1 MRFATALLL
10 WVVLACAPATAVR
23 ADDDGEK
30 VYRANALAHAR
41 ALEAAHRRL
50 QRHITEDAASATSGS
65 WPQDVPPASTGW
77 VRDWTDRGLR
87 ARYCADTLV
96 VYAGREGA
104 LHGGTAQRSVQAAP
118 RLYGPHDTRGPAL
131 HWLRRTG
138 TTGVEAHGG
147 AGRTSVVLPTCM
159 TAGLPVERVALSS
172 AVGGVPDPWVD
183 TWVSRRAD
191 PEWRACPSGHHV
203 PGGLTASGQRWRVVR
218 TRTMSRHGRPI
229 GAEAIESQTL
239 ETNHCVANY
248 TRHECVPNAAPPPV
262 AAARYYRVE
271 ADPSGRTRHR
281 QFVPGPL
288 PANPCAAIT
297 TPPTV
302 SVVET
307 ELHRNSTCAA
317 TAGTGWTGTARDRRQ
332 RRVTTF
338 SWRPAPVTVHT
349 PWVPDSSDC
358 SRRTDFRAASAC
370 PSAWPRWTGT
380 ARRIRT
386 RTERRTRAA
395 WSASAVVHTPTWSNW
410 RWLDMNCTRQTY
422 ERGWTACPPGQTGR
436 IERIRYRT
444 QTLRK
449 SATSAPSASPPAYTN
464 GSWGAWSEV
473 SRTCV
478 TPPPP
483 PVVVASDDSGNG
495 PSGDPGDGGTSSGGT
510 SSGGGTSSSGGVTG
524 DDTGTTSHDG
534 TGSNQ
539 GLGDPGTHDSD
550 DSGGDGGDSGG
561 DGGSPG
567 DGGDGGV
574 GGENGGA
581 W

>member
-1 MRFATALLL
+1 MRFAAALLL
-10 WVVLACAPATAVR
+10 WSACAPATAVR

-131 HWLRRTG
+131 HWLRHTG

-147 AGRTSVVLPTCM
+147 AGRTSVVLPSCM
-159 TAGLPVERVALSS
+159 TAGLPVERVALAS
-172 AVGGVPDPWVD
+172 AAGAVPDPWVD

-239 ETNHCVANY
+239 EADHCVANY

-262 AAARYYRVE
+262 AVARYYRVE

-281 QFVPGPL
+281 QFVPSPL
-288 PANPCAAIT
+288 PPNPCAAIT
-297 TPPTV
+297 TPPSV
-302 SVVET
+302 SVTET

-317 TAGTGWTGTARDRRQ
+317 AAGTGFVGTARDRRM

-338 SWRPAPVTVHT
+338 SWQTTPVTAHT
-349 PWVPDSSDC
+349 PWVADRSDC
-358 SRRTDFRAASAC
+358 ERRTDFRAASAC

-395 WSASAVVHTPTWSNW
+395 WSAEPVVHTPTWSHW
-410 RWLDMNCTRQTY
+410 RWLDMNCTRQSY
-422 ERGWTACPPGQTGR
+422 ERGWTACPSGETGR
-436 IERIRYRT
+436 IERIRHRT

-449 SATSAPSASPPAYTN
+449 SALTPASAAPPAYTS
-464 GSWGAWSEV
+464 GPWGAWTEV
-473 SRTCV
+473 SRTCRA
-478 TPPPP
+478 
-483 PVVVASDDSGNG
+483 VVVASDESGNS
-495 PSGDPGDGGTSSGGT
+495 PSGDPGDGGGPA
-510 SSGGGTSSSGGVTG
+510 GGGTSSSGGGVTG
-524 DDTGTTSHDG
+524 DDTGVSSTDG

-561 DGGSPG
+561 DGGGPG